1 MGTDDIVPREFVD
14 VSGVGQRWH
23 EGEQPSPFRQPVKHT
38 PPPWPSA
45 VFRDAPAPPMTST
58 NDLTGQ
64 TPVQWRA
71 WAKGLG
77 LPEFRGDQCFSALW
91 SGGANTFTEVKGLPK
106 DLAARLDTAARLVPG
121 KEVRRQESRDGT
133 VKSLLEMADG
143 KLVECVSI
151 PTSDRHTICVSSQVG
166 CAVGCTFCASGKN
179 GVERDL
185 TPGEIAFQV
194 LFHHRRRP
202 VTNVVFMG
210 SGEPLFNYD
219 NVLAAIRLL
228 AEPKGL
234 GMGRRRFTVSTSGV
248 PKRIR
253 QLGVDEPQVTLA
265 FSIHAADDETRSRIV
280 PLNRRWP
287 LQEVLEAMREYSDLV
302 NRRMT
307 FEYVLLGDDNMSEAH
322 AKSLADVARRFHA
335 HINLIPFNPVFE
347 TPHRRPN
354 WDQVETFAKWVD
366 QLGGHVTVRGQR
378 GADIDAACGQ
388 LKRRT
393 ELDPPSMAEGD
404 GIVANDSPPTRQ
416 A

>member
-1 MGTDDIVPREFVD
+1 M
-14 VSGVGQRWH
+14 
-23 EGEQPSPFRQPVKHT
+23 
-38 PPPWPSA
+38 
-45 VFRDAPAPPMTST
+45 
-58 NDLTGQ
+58 DLAGQ
-64 TPVQWRA
+64 TPAAWRA

-77 LPEFRGDQCFSALW
+77 LPEFRGEQCFTALW
-91 SGGANTFTEVKGLPK
+91 AGGADTFTQVKGLPK
-106 DLAARLDTAARLVPG
+106 DLAARLDETLRLAPA
-121 KEVRRQESRDGT
+121 KEVKRQESRDGT
-133 VKSLLEMADG
+133 VKALLELQDG

-185 TPGEIAFQV
+185 TIGEIAYQV
-194 LFHHRRRP
+194 LYHHRRRP

-228 AEPKGL
+228 GEEKGL

-253 QLGVDEPQVTLA
+253 QLAEDEPQVTLA
-265 FSIHAADDETRSRIV
+265 FSLHAADDATRSRIV

-287 LQEVLEAMREYSDLV
+287 LDEVLGALQDYSTKV

-307 FEYVLLGDDNMSEAH
+307 LEYVLLGDDNMSEGH
-322 AKSLADVARRFHA
+322 AKRLADVARRFHA

-347 TPHRRPN
+347 TGHRRPA
-354 WDQVETFAKWVD
+354 WGEVEAFADRVEA
-366 QLGGHVTVRGQR
+366 LGGHVTVRGQR

-388 LKRRT
+388 LKRRV
-393 ELDPPSMAEGD
+393 ELDVPPVPE
-404 GIVANDSPPTRQ
+404 VV
-416 A
+416 